1 MASNKNQHF
10 VPRCYL
16 RPFTT
21 AQSDRAINLY
31 NIDRQKV
38 ITGAPLKHQCSGDY
52 FYGQDKPIEDFLQFF
67 EGRYGAAMASLARA
81 ELTARH
87 LEALMLFL
95 FLQYLRTSF
104 QLNERLRLIDE
115 FAALEIAGRGV
126 RAGLSKPDNAREM
139 QHQLYIFAKEHS
151 AFEDLAPALLVN
163 RTKSPLISSDN
174 PAIFMNKLYSQRYGD
189 PTAGL
194 ISSGAIA
201 LMPLT
206 PRIALLAYDDD
217 VYARLDP
224 FFEIRNE
231 NDVHRINELQVVRA
245 SETLFFQKWADA
257 DYVTGLFNKYSSG
270 RKAEWSVTWV
280 GIRDGEDDKFER
292 YRTLKPED
300 RDSLEPRIQSMS
312 PILPAPTTWPSFL
325 KFKMRP
331 KGWTSGSAV
340 GFVRQAH
347 STRGPGFREETLPM
361 QIPSNA
367 NPILREEIYQRKS
380 GSRERSAT
388 PAKWRTTP
396 ESDA

>member
-1 MASNKNQHF
+1 
-10 VPRCYL
+10 
-16 RPFTT
+16 
-21 AQSDRAINLY
+21 
-31 NIDRQKV
+31 
-38 ITGAPLKHQCSGDY
+38 
-52 FYGQDKPIEDFLQFF
+52 
-67 EGRYGAAMASLARA
+67 
-81 ELTARH
+81 
-87 LEALMLFL
+87 MLFL

-312 PILPAPTTWPSFL
+312 P
-325 KFKMRP
+325 
-331 KGWTSGSAV
+331 
-340 GFVRQAH
+340 
-347 STRGPGFREETLPM
+347 TRHK
-361 QIPSNA
+361 NA
-367 NPILREEIYQRKS
+367 
-380 GSRERSAT
+380 
-388 PAKWRTTP
+388 
-396 ESDA
+396 ES